1 MTAHNGTAHNGTARG
16 ETARDGVR
24 QDVTT
29 LGGIAEDVPVEEPPR
44 RDVAPVRATP
54 LRADGVRVRF
64 GDNEV
69 LKGVDVAVGAG
80 EWLSLLGENG
90 SGKTTLLRVLAGLL
104 EPSSGTV
111 LLDGGPLGALSRR
124 DVARRIALLPQA
136 TPYVQGL
143 TVRQFVRQ
151 GRYAARGPLGMLGES
166 DDGPVREALRDTGV
180 AQWADA
186 PLERLS
192 GGQRQRVRLALALA
206 QDAPVLLLDEP
217 TTYLDIRHQIDVL
230 DLVRALQRERGL
242 TVVAVLHDLGQ
253 AARYSDRVV
262 ALRKG
267 VVHAD
272 GPPSDVVDSAFLRDV
287 YGVAGEVVW
296 ITTNGVLKMVVVP
309 D

>member
-1 MTAHNGTAHNGTARG
+1 M
-16 ETARDGVR
+16 
-24 QDVTT
+24 
-29 LGGIAEDVPVEEPPR
+29 
-44 RDVAPVRATP
+44 TP
-54 LRADGVRVRF
+54 LRAEGVHVRF
-64 GDNEV
+64 GEHAV
-69 LKGVDVAVGAG
+69 LKGVDLAVGAG
-80 EWLSLLGENG
+80 EWLSLLGQNG

-104 EPSSGTV
+104 APQDGGV
-111 LLDGGPLGALSRR
+111 RLDGRPMADLSRR
-124 DVARRIALLPQA
+124 HIARRIALLPQA

-166 DDGPVREALRDTGV
+166 DDDQVRQALRDTEV
-180 AQWADA
+180 AQWADT
-186 PLERLS
+186 PVERLS

-206 QDAPVLLLDEP
+206 QDAPILLLDEP

-230 DLVRALQRERGL
+230 NLVRDLQRERGL
-242 TVVAVLHDLGQ
+242 TVVSVLHDLGQ

-262 ALRKG
+262 ALKEG

-272 GPPSDVVDSAFLRDV
+272 GAPSEVVDADLLHDV
-287 YGVAGEVVW
+287 YGVAGQVLW

>member
-1 MTAHNGTAHNGTARG
+1 MTP
-16 ETARDGVR
+16 
-24 QDVTT
+24 
-29 LGGIAEDVPVEEPPR
+29 LLS
-44 RDVAPVRATP
+44 P
-54 LRADGVRVRF
+54 LRAEGVRVRF

-69 LKGVDVAVGAG
+69 LKGVDLAVGAG
-80 EWLSLLGENG
+80 EWLSLLGQNG

-104 EPSSGTV
+104 EPSRGAV
-111 LLDGGPLGALSRR
+111 LLDGGPLEALSRR
-124 DVARRIALLPQA
+124 DIARRIALLPQT
-136 TPYVQGL
+136 TPYVHGL

-166 DDGPVREALRDTGV
+166 DDEQVRAALRDTGV
-180 AQWADA
+180 AEWADT

-217 TTYLDIRHQIDVL
+217 TTFLDIRHQIDVL
-230 DLVRALQRERGL
+230 NLVRALQRERGL
-242 TVVAVLHDLGQ
+242 TVVAVLHDLAQ

-262 ALRKG
+262 ALREG

-272 GPPSDVVDSAFLRDV
+272 GAPSEVVDAALLREV
-287 YGVAGEVVW
+287 YGVAGEVLW

>member
-1 MTAHNGTAHNGTARG
+1 
-16 ETARDGVR
+16 V
-24 QDVTT
+24 
-29 LGGIAEDVPVEEPPR
+29 
-44 RDVAPVRATP
+44 TP

-64 GDNEV
+64 GGHTV
-69 LKGVDVAVGAG
+69 LDGVDLAVGAG
-80 EWLSLLGENG
+80 EWVSLIGRNG

-104 EPSSGTV
+104 PPSEGV
-111 LLDGGPLGALSRR
+111 VRLDGTPLADLPRR
-124 DVARRIALLPQA
+124 AVARRLALLPQA
-136 TPYVQGL
+136 TPYVHGL

-151 GRYAARGPLGMLGES
+151 GRYAARGPLGMLGDA
-166 DDGPVREALRDTGV
+166 DDPQVRAALRDTGV
-180 AQWADA
+180 AQWADT
-186 PLERLS
+186 PVERLS

-217 TTYLDIRHQIDVL
+217 TTYLDIRHQFDVL

-242 TVVAVLHDLGQ
+242 TVVSVLHDLAQ

-262 ALRKG
+262 ALREG

-272 GPPSDVVDSAFLRDV
+272 GAAAEVVDAALLRDV
-287 YGVAGEVVW
+287 YGLAGEVLW